1 MYLLKKGT
9 FEFNKIK
16 ENGYEIDEQPN
27 LIAKKQMANGNR
39 KKIVTDYTDV
49 VIKINLSGLKY
60 ADIDTYLSNLADGEY
75 EYYSLND
82 KDYKI
87 ANFITTIPSIK
98 LKKAMSETEYYVD
111 DLEITL
117 EKSGDANDNS
127 I

>member
-39 KKIVTDYTDV
+39 KKVVTDYTDV

-60 ADIDTYLSNLADGEY
+60 ADIDTYLSNLSDGEY

-82 KDYKI
+82 KEYKV

-111 DLEITL
+111 DLEVTL
-117 EKSGDANDNS
+117 EKSSDANDNS